1 MLLGYFF
8 FTLLSIVLNVT
19 SVYATPAHNGDI
31 AKDVSLHKREAEK
44 LQARLVCYHRQ
55 SYHVAIVID
64 RDEYDVSYRYH
75 ATQKGQTR
83 TFKLDRDRRE
93 SGSYVDSLIPK
104 LVANI
109 PINGYV
115 DTFDE
120 VDELINDTDLLPSNG
135 YDCWQYLKNALNA
148 MRQSGWLTQSEM
160 DSAYDELLQKAQNN
174 GMTLTCQ
181 AL

>member
-1 MLLGYFF
+1 MLLGYFYLA
-8 FTLLSIVLNVT
+8 LLSIVLNVT
-19 SVYATPAHNGDI
+19 SVYATPVDNGDI

-44 LQARLVCYHRQ
+44 LQARL
-55 SYHVAIVID
+55 
-64 RDEYDVSYRYH
+64 
-75 ATQKGQTR
+75 GQTR

-93 SGSYVDSLIPK
+93 SGSYVDSAIPK

-160 DSAYDELLQKAQNN
+160 DSAYDELLQKAQDN
-174 GMTLTCQ
+174 GMALTCQ